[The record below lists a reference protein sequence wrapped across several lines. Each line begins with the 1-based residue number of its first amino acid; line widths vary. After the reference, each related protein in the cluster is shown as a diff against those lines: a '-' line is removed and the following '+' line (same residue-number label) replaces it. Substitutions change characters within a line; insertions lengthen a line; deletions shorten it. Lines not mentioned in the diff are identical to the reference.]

1 MFLLG
6 KTHLPITPY
15 HSVSSDTKDE
25 EVDIHPSIHHE
36 NNPGCQKTFLYDVH
50 CTDSLPGP
58 NAELPF
64 LLLESCSA
72 TLTGNFQIRFSTC
85 QLLPGC

>member
-36 NNPGCQKTFLYDVH
+36 NNPGCQKTFLYDVQILFQALMQN
-50 CTDSLPGP
+50 S
-58 NAELPF
+58 PF
-64 LLLESCSA
+64 SFRKAALLH
-72 TLTGNFQIRFSTC
+72 
-85 QLLPGC
+85 